1 MLPIAATI
9 IRIERIFGTIC
20 NIGKK
25 INVTKKN
32 EYYIRHAI
40 AMLVLVNVTLRS
52 LDNEI
57 NVIFFL
63 RNTRI
68 RIFLVSRHL
77 RKTYLTD

>member
-32 EYYIRHAI
+32 EYYIRHAYND
-40 AMLVLVNVTLRS
+40 VGPCKCNFTKS
-52 LDNEI
+52 
-57 NVIFFL
+57 
-63 RNTRI
+63 
-68 RIFLVSRHL
+68 
-77 RKTYLTD
+77 